1 MRIGRNAKT
10 CVNHNHWS
18 TDYKFD
24 STINFTTMNKFIL
37 VIAMVCCITQ
47 LCSRFN
53 AIYGTKH
60 HIDMLDSISTNFA
73 RENTIYRGV
82 RLWSMFNNP
91 NKNYL
96 CIKVNDTLIIV
107 TDSELLFDT
116 PLYSTTKEWLA
127 QDFSQASIVY
137 CTDIPFRAYVVAEGD
152 TLIYEI
158 NSITSP
164 KYNLSRGIVRNNIVN
179 PNKNLFVGDSLD
191 GLLKKIGLWDKR
203 VLDYADKS
211 NVCIFI
217 NTEAIKYHSRL
228 REESNIILKCE
239 FNAVF
244 EQIVNNKIYGVE
256 YGLFGRY

>member
-1 MRIGRNAKT
+1 M
-10 CVNHNHWS
+10 
-18 TDYKFD
+18 
-24 STINFTTMNKFIL
+24 
-37 VIAMVCCITQ
+37 
-47 LCSRFN
+47 
-53 AIYGTKH
+53 
-60 HIDMLDSISTNFA
+60 
-73 RENTIYRGV
+73 
-82 RLWSMFNNP
+82 
-91 NKNYL
+91 

-116 PLYSTTKEWLA
+116 PLYSTTKERLA

-152 TLIYEI
+152 TLIYER

-191 GLLKKIGLWDKR
+191 GLLKEIGLWDKR

-228 REESNIILKCE
+228 RDESNFILKCE

-244 EQIVNNKIYGVE
+244 VQIVNNKIYGVE
-256 YGLFGRY
+256 YGLFGRYGMKEDLSLREYMDAM

>member
-1 MRIGRNAKT
+1 MPIIIG
-10 CVNHNHWS
+10 
-18 TDYKFD
+18 
-24 STINFTTMNKFIL
+24 NFTTMNKFIL

-116 PLYSTTKEWLA
+116 PYI
-127 QDFSQASIVY
+127 QRQ
-137 CTDIPFRAYVVAEGD
+137 R
-152 TLIYEI
+152 
-158 NSITSP
+158 
-164 KYNLSRGIVRNNIVN
+164 R
-179 PNKNLFVGDSLD
+179 
-191 GLLKKIGLWDKR
+191 GLLKILAR
-203 VLDYADKS
+203 QASYTAL
-211 NVCIFI
+211 IFHFVHMLLQKGI
-217 NTEAIKYHSRL
+217 P
-228 REESNIILKCE
+228 
-239 FNAVF
+239 
-244 EQIVNNKIYGVE
+244 
-256 YGLFGRY
+256 

>member
-1 MRIGRNAKT
+1 M
-10 CVNHNHWS
+10 
-18 TDYKFD
+18 
-24 STINFTTMNKFIL
+24 
-37 VIAMVCCITQ
+37 VIVIVYCITQ
-47 LCSRFN
+47 LCSCFN
-53 AIYGTKH
+53 PKHETKH
-60 HIDMLDSISTNFA
+60 HDDMLDSISTNFA
-73 RENTIYRGV
+73 RKNTIYRGV

-96 CIKVNDTLIIV
+96 CINVNDTLIVV
-107 TDSELLFDT
+107 TDSKFLFDA
-116 PLYSTTKEWLA
+116 PLYSTTKERLA
-127 QDFSQASIVY
+127 QNFRRANIIY
-137 CTDIPFRAYVVAEGD
+137 RTDIPFRAYVIAEGD
-152 TLIYEI
+152 TLIYER
-158 NSITSP
+158 NSIDFP

-228 REESNIILKCE
+228 RDESNIILKCE

-244 EQIVNNKIYGVE
+244 MQIVDHKIYGVE
-256 YGLFGRY
+256 YGLFGRYGMKEGDLSFREYMDAI